1 MKFGEDK
8 GRLSIYESVEDL
20 LVGRGSWRLRRR
32 RVFDHAKSELVVGTL
47 KGQRHV
53 VEPGGGAVLDGEREI
68 VGLSLEVK
76 VGIAPSMKLGASAQR
91 LASAKV
97 VRGFSSVVYDDDGEV
112 KQALELS

>member
-1 MKFGEDK
+1 M
-8 GRLSIYESVEDL
+8 
-20 LVGRGSWRLRRR
+20 GRGSWRLRRR

-76 VGIAPSMKLGASAQR
+76 VEIAPSMKLGASAQR